1 MGLLSPARLL
11 RLPATAQGAPR
22 TMCAFCIPVS
32 VPGLAPQAVLL
43 TGSVSLCLRQI
54 PSPAERTSR
63 ICVTSHPRLKSFSC
77 NTYQSLRK
85 STANKRLTVLLNLLD
100 ATLTKNIGGGV
111 QLLLTR
117 ISKISAW
124 LFLLRGGSRRL
135 SEIVRRAHGEDA
147 LVAAHQQHPFQQAA
161 ASATE
166 LLGRNLLRA
175 GENDGERPQ
184 IEAERED
191 VKDVV
196 DSRPAGDGQKY
207 LLELSGI
214 GARVPQSEHLRENE
228 RASDGR
234 PNNRQQGRGVD
245 GKAAR
250 TARGTVQA
258 KGERGGN
265 REEQRRKAEHRIEK
279 SSNPDIFCA
288 REVCPGNDAEAFP
301 RRQQDEGSVGGHARL
316 RQKERRQT
324 QDLWLRKKPLG

>member
-1 MGLLSPARLL
+1 MWYNGFVESARFL

-43 TGSVSLCLRQI
+43 TPSMSLCRCQL
-54 PSPAERTSR
+54 PSPAERTR
-63 ICVTSHPRLKSFSC
+63 RTSATANLRLNSFIC
-77 NTYQSLRK
+77 NTYEPLRK

-214 GARVPQSEHLRENE
+214 GARVPQSEHRRENE

-265 REEQRRKAEHRIEK
+265 PEEQRGEAKHWIK
-279 SSNPDIFCA
+279 KCSNADVFHA
-288 REVCPGNDAEAFP
+288 REFCPGND
-301 RRQQDEGSVGGHARL
+301 G
-316 RQKERRQT
+316 
-324 QDLWLRKKPLG
+324 

>member
-1 MGLLSPARLL
+1 
-11 RLPATAQGAPR
+11 
-22 TMCAFCIPVS
+22 MCAFCIPVS

-43 TGSVSLCLRQI
+43 DPSVSLCLRQFH
-54 PSPAERTSR
+54 SQAERTSR
-63 ICVTSHPRLKSFSC
+63 ICVTPHPRLNSFSC
-77 NTYQSLRK
+77 NTYQPLRK
-85 STANKRLTVLLNLLD
+85 STANKRLTDLLNLLD
-100 ATLTKNIGGGV
+100 ATLTKNIGGGI

-184 IEAERED
+184 IETERED

-214 GARVPQSEHLRENE
+214 GARAPQSEHR
-228 RASDGR
+228 RKKDGASDGR
-234 PNNRQQGRGVD
+234 PNNRQQRRRVD
-245 GKAAR
+245 WKAA
-250 TARGTVQA
+250 
-258 KGERGGN
+258 
-265 REEQRRKAEHRIEK
+265 
-279 SSNPDIFCA
+279 
-288 REVCPGNDAEAFP
+288 
-301 RRQQDEGSVGGHARL
+301 
-316 RQKERRQT
+316 
-324 QDLWLRKKPLG
+324 